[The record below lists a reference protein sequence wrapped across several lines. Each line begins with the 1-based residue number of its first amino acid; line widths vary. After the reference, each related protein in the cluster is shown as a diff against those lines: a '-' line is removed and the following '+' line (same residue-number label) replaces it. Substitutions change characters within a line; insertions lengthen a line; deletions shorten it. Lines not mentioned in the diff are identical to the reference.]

1 MEEKINS
8 SYDIIIK
15 TLSTQKEDIIL
26 KVVREK
32 GQITYRQTYQNHARF
47 LKRDS
52 RSQEIFERYYAEAKR
67 TQMPA
72 QTTIPSK
79 TLIHHRETKIFHN
92 KTKFKQYLSMNSAL
106 QRVIKE
112 KLYHQEGNYTQEKT
126 N

>member
-1 MEEKINS
+1 MGWIQGGTVSGWPFLQSLFHSPQPLEFLLDRNNSGLKIWRWVGGP
-8 SYDIIIK
+8 IPQLGVMFI
-15 TLSTQKEDIIL
+15 
-26 KVVREK
+26 
-32 GQITYRQTYQNHARF
+32 
-47 LKRDS
+47 
-52 RSQEIFERYYAEAKR
+52 
-67 TQMPA
+67 
-72 QTTIPSK
+72 TIPSK